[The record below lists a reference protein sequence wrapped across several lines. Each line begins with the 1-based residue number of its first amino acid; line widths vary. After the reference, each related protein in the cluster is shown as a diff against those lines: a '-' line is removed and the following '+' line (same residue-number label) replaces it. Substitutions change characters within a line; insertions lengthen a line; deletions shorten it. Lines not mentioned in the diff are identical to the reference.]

1 MSFNVNRKYVTG
13 RNFPPAQLS
22 AVLLLVL
29 LIVLLILLILTVVL
43 LVLLIVLLVLLI
55 VLTVVLIGHFYS
67 SCEAVN
73 LRIVSLLFGNFC
85 RRVILCGDLKNM
97 QSARKFLFPDKSV
110 FT

>member
-43 LVLLIVLLVLLI
+43 LVLLIVLLI

-97 QSARKFLFPDKSV
+97 QPARKFLFPDKSV

>member
-43 LVLLIVLLVLLI
+43 LVLLIVLLI

>member
-43 LVLLIVLLVLLI
+43 LVLLILLI

-73 LRIVSLLFGNFC
+73 LRIVSLLFGNLC